1 MNEKTRPPDDASL
14 RSRFRGLLF
23 DLDGVVFRGHVAVPH
38 AVEVINE
45 MRETGLGVAF
55 VTNNASSPPEDVG
68 DRLRGFGVRMRDE
81 EVVTSAQAAAAY
93 VARLVPPGTPVL
105 AIGGPGVSRALQGVG
120 LVPVSPAERAAASR
134 PVEAVLQGFG
144 KDIGWSDLAEAS
156 YAVQTGVPWVATNG
170 DLTIPMADGIAP
182 GNGSLLGCVR
192 NACGVDPVAIVGK
205 PHPPL
210 YELAASVLGVPA
222 DGTLAIGDRLDTDIA
237 GAVAVRMESL
247 WVTTGANTPADT
259 ALAPPSH
266 RPRFIAYD
274 LRALREPYD
283 DPVVDAQP
291 GVYRATC
298 GAAEFTVTGGAV
310 RGAGRGTPNQR
321 LRAFIVACWA
331 AADGGTPLDLD
342 SVRRCSETLVGE
354 QDNFDQN
361 NPIRNNPIGQD
372 KLFERGDLAD
382 QDAQGAP

>member
-1 MNEKTRPPDDASL
+1 MSEKTPPPGDASL
-14 RSRFRGLLF
+14 RARFRGMLF

-45 MRETGLGVAF
+45 MRAAGVGVAF

-68 DRLRGFGVRMRDE
+68 DRLRGLGVRMRDE

-93 VARLVPPGTPVL
+93 VARLVPPGAPVL
-105 AIGGPGVSRALQGVG
+105 AIGGPGVARALQGVG
-120 LVPVSPAERAAASR
+120 LVPVLPADRAAASR

-144 KDIGWSDLAEAS
+144 QDIGWSDLAEAS

-170 DLTIPMADGIAP
+170 DLTIPMAGGIAP

-192 NACGVDPVAIVGK
+192 NASGVDPVAIVGK

-237 GAVAVRMESL
+237 GAVAVGMESL

-266 RPRFIAYD
+266 RPRFVACD
-274 LRALREPYD
+274 LRGLREPYD

-298 GAAEFTVTGGAV
+298 ATAEVTVAEGTV
-310 RGAGRGTPNQR
+310 RDARRGTPNER

-331 AADGGTPLDLD
+331 AADGGMPLDQD
-342 SVRRCSETLVGE
+342 SVRRCSEALTSDK
-354 QDNFDQN
+354 DN
-361 NPIRNNPIGQD
+361 
-372 KLFERGDLAD
+372 LAD
-382 QDAQGAP
+382 QDARGTS